1 MNHIIV
7 GSGSTA
13 GMFSGVAGSGSVVLL
28 SSSMVGSGSK
38 VERSSGDRK
47 ISWIFVRCGW
57 KGFHPQSFH
66 YVEPY
71 LLQQGCHYVLEA
83 PQPRHVPD

>member
-47 ISWIFVRCGW
+47 ISWIFVRCGLSSVI
-57 KGFHPQSFH
+57 P
-66 YVEPY
+66 
-71 LLQQGCHYVLEA
+71 LC
-83 PQPRHVPD
+83 